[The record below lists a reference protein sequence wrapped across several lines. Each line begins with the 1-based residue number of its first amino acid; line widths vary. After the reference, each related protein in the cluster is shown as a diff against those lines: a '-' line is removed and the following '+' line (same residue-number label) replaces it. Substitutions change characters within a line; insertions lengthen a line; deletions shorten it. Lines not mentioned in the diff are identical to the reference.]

1 MARKTGLGR
10 GLGAIFGTDVVESVE
25 ESLHQ
30 SEKKEE
36 NHVSRETSG
45 RKTVH
50 TVGQTVHKKHEN
62 TGNAL
67 STGQTVK
74 TAKTEKKTTPA
85 DKKAAEQEESG
96 KEFMMKLSLIE
107 PNEEQPRKDFNE
119 ELIGELAD
127 SIKKY
132 GVLQPLLVQKKG
144 EHYEIIAGERRWRA
158 AKVAGLKEVPVVIRE
173 YSKKSEAKRS

>member
-30 SEKKEE
+30 PEKKEE

-50 TVGQTVHKKHEN
+50 TAGQTVHKKHEN

-67 STGQTVK
+67 STGQAVN
-74 TAKTEKKTTPA
+74 TAKTEKKN
-85 DKKAAEQEESG
+85 D
-96 KEFMMKLSLIE
+96 
-107 PNEEQPRKDFNE
+107 
-119 ELIGELAD
+119 
-127 SIKKY
+127 
-132 GVLQPLLVQKKG
+132 
-144 EHYEIIAGERRWRA
+144 
-158 AKVAGLKEVPVVIRE
+158 
-173 YSKKSEAKRS
+173 YSR

>member
-74 TAKTEKKTTPA
+74 LRKRKKRRLQQIRKRQNRKKVEKN
-85 DKKAAEQEESG
+85 
-96 KEFMMKLSLIE
+96 L
-107 PNEEQPRKDFNE
+107 
-119 ELIGELAD
+119 
-127 SIKKY
+127 
-132 GVLQPLLVQKKG
+132 
-144 EHYEIIAGERRWRA
+144 
-158 AKVAGLKEVPVVIRE
+158 
-173 YSKKSEAKRS
+173 

>member
-30 SEKKEE
+30 PEKKEE

-45 RKTVH
+45 HKTVH
-50 TVGQTVHKKHEN
+50 TAGQTVHKKHEN

-119 ELIGELAD
+119 ELIGELED

-132 GVLQPLLVQKKG
+132 VVLQVLL
-144 EHYEIIAGERRWRA
+144 
-158 AKVAGLKEVPVVIRE
+158 
-173 YSKKSEAKRS
+173 

>member
-30 SEKKEE
+30 PEKREE

-50 TVGQTVHKKHEN
+50 TAGQTVHKKHEN

-67 STGQTVK
+67 FSCLPQIKRPCAEPIST
-74 TAKTEKKTTPA
+74 
-85 DKKAAEQEESG
+85 
-96 KEFMMKLSLIE
+96 L
-107 PNEEQPRKDFNE
+107 
-119 ELIGELAD
+119 
-127 SIKKY
+127 
-132 GVLQPLLVQKKG
+132 
-144 EHYEIIAGERRWRA
+144 H
-158 AKVAGLKEVPVVIRE
+158 
-173 YSKKSEAKRS
+173 

>member
-30 SEKKEE
+30 PEKKEE

-85 DKKAAEQEESG
+85 DKKATEQEESG

-107 PNEEQPRKDFNE
+107 PNE
-119 ELIGELAD
+119 
-127 SIKKY
+127 
-132 GVLQPLLVQKKG
+132 
-144 EHYEIIAGERRWRA
+144 
-158 AKVAGLKEVPVVIRE
+158 
-173 YSKKSEAKRS
+173 